1 MLRVGLTGGIAAGK
15 TAVSEML
22 AARGAHVIYA
32 DRVAHELMRPG
43 QSVYA
48 RIVERFGRDI
58 LSEDGQINRTAL
70 AALAFADKRN
80 VEDLNRIVHPS
91 VIEHQERWMDNIER
105 EVSDAIAVV
114 EAALIFEAGLGDRFD
129 KVITVACSKEQ
140 KVERLARRMGVD
152 LETAHKEVERRS
164 SAQMSDEEKASRAD
178 YVIDNSG
185 PLEDTERQVD
195 KLFSELRLIARSAD
209 ARTPER

>member
-80 VEDLNRIVHPS
+80 V
-91 VIEHQERWMDNIER
+91 
-105 EVSDAIAVV
+105 
-114 EAALIFEAGLGDRFD
+114 G
-129 KVITVACSKEQ
+129 T
-140 KVERLARRMGVD
+140 
-152 LETAHKEVERRS
+152 
-164 SAQMSDEEKASRAD
+164 
-178 YVIDNSG
+178 
-185 PLEDTERQVD
+185 
-195 KLFSELRLIARSAD
+195 
-209 ARTPER
+209 

>member
-1 MLRVGLTGGIAAGK
+1 
-15 TAVSEML
+15 
-22 AARGAHVIYA
+22 
-32 DRVAHELMRPG
+32 
-43 QSVYA
+43 
-48 RIVERFGRDI
+48 
-58 LSEDGQINRTAL
+58 
-70 AALAFADKRN
+70 
-80 VEDLNRIVHPS
+80 
-91 VIEHQERWMDNIER
+91 MDNIER

-129 KVITVACSKEQ
+129 RIITVACSKEQ
-140 KVERLARRMGVD
+140 KIERLARRMGTD

-195 KLFSELRLIARSAD
+195 KLFSELRSIARSAD